1 MSLEGTA
8 SLLSFLLF
16 LFSFFFRLE
25 NREATR
31 IGIISQNIA
40 FCDLRITLKL
50 FLLSE

>member
-8 SLLSFLLF
+8 SLLSF

-40 FCDLRITLKL
+40 FCDLNNVEIIFTL
-50 FLLSE
+50 